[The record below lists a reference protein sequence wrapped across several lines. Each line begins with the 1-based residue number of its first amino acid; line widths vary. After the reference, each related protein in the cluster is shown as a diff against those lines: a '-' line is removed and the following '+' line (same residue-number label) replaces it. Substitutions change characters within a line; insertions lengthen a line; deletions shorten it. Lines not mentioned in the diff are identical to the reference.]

1 MRNAVIHNDTP
12 TVFRQRRFSDPVS
25 PLNESI
31 HDAARALAQAI
42 EMVDGLGLQIISV
55 EAERNRNK
63 RIHVTYSAACD
74 ALGGVETSRNAE
86 WSHWT
91 ANRFGVEIRWC
102 IAAREVA

>member
-1 MRNAVIHNDTP
+1 MNNAVRHTNTP
-12 TVFRQRRFSDPVS
+12 GVFRSRRFSDPVS

-31 HDAARALAQAI
+31 HDAARTLARAI

-55 EAERNRNK
+55 EAERSRNR

-74 ALGGVETSRNAE
+74 ALDGVETRRNAE

-102 IAAREVA
+102 IPSREAA